1 MTDAASNTYGKQHRQ
16 TILQQT
22 IKALIN
28 INNQPNFLVN
38 REIKTFRRYE
48 TQKEKLEHIINSDRW
63 PAFFLYQRSG
73 RQASYVKN

>member
-28 INNQPNFLVN
+28 INNQPNFLGN
-38 REIKTFRRYE
+38 REIKTLKIKNF
-48 TQKEKLEHIINSDRW
+48 KN
-63 PAFFLYQRSG
+63 F
-73 RQASYVKN
+73 QAL